1 MSAFVCACVQGA
13 LVALASVPE
22 AEAADKRAGT
32 GSAAEVCMVQPYSLI
47 KRQALIAADAQCL
60 GICMLVLAGRGAAA
74 DRLHPVVCI
83 CPTPQP
89 PLQHATSLARPC
101 QV

>member
-32 GSAAEVCMVQPYSLI
+32 GSAAEVRMVQRI